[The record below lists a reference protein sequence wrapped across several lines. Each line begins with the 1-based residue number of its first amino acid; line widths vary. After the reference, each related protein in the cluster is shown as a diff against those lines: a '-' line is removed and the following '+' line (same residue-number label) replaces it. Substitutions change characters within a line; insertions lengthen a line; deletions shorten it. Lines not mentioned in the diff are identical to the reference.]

1 MGGQW
6 ERVNSLSFSCEE
18 MKILDIENYNDNI
31 KDLSKKTLRK
41 KSCRLQIVM
50 YYLAL
55 LYYKNKLKNK

>member
-41 KSCRLQIVM
+41 KSCEIANCNV
-50 YYLAL
+50 L
-55 LYYKNKLKNK
+55 LGAIIL